1 MAPRNLLQDTVEY
14 NRKIN
19 LTRKMLKSRKHSQSL
34 SPLRLTQS
42 TQSGMRKGWSNWAK
56 YSTDQFVKQVA
67 PRVMCHTEQIE
78 NVHYREQVS
87 NVSASVFASRLV
99 DSMDGPVDNTDHD
112 TNNASANVQES
123 TQEEE
128 TDCAQEEDNDI
139 PSHTTPQQEGAT
151 AGTVSARPLSFSK
164 SERDFICSI
173 FSSKNGK
180 LPESIE
186 SDQVEKAIRRSSDFS
201 LYYSRLVKDMGGID
215 PANKRLTSCIQIVK
229 HRHNTN

>member
-1 MAPRNLLQDTVEY
+1 
-14 NRKIN
+14 
-19 LTRKMLKSRKHSQSL
+19 
-34 SPLRLTQS
+34 
-42 TQSGMRKGWSNWAK
+42 
-56 YSTDQFVKQVA
+56 
-67 PRVMCHTEQIE
+67 MCHTEQIE

-112 TNNASANVQES
+112 THNASANVQES

-128 TDCAQEEDNDI
+128 TDYTLEEDNDI

-186 SDQVEKAIRRSSDFS
+186 SDQVEKAIRRS
-201 LYYSRLVKDMGGID
+201 
-215 PANKRLTSCIQIVK
+215 
-229 HRHNTN
+229 